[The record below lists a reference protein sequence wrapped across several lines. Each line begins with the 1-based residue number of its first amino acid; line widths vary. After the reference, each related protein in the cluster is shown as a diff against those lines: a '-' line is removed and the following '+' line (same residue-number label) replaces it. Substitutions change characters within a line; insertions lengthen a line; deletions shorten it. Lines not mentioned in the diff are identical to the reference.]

1 MWIKIILSL
10 LVASTIAQA
19 SLPELFFE
27 NVNGVY
33 TDGKGSAH
41 VMDAKYKIDNVL
53 LMHKDIEVNFNKKE
67 KNLVLL
73 GPSTVVH
80 FGFDFSFLNIF
91 RIFDFKGVDVKLK
104 EKDFTIKAKTLFTQI
119 GKFDYNIDNLSLK
132 AQIQDMDD
140 PDNLDQILDS
150 FITKGSVEVDKVL
163 YTPVSINDF
172 KKELHLD
179 KINLETLKFTNKMIK
194 AKLRWLKLD
203 VTQGQIR
210 GSVLVDSWIN
220 AWLRFSGK
228 IVNMKKSKVLRI
240 ELTRAKLGYFGVK
253 RFVLK
258 ALRKLESDNISV
270 DGNVINISIN

>member
-1 MWIKIILSL
+1 MT
-10 LVASTIAQA
+10 STIAQA

-53 LMHKDIEVNFNKKE
+53 LMHKDIEVSFNKKE

-91 RIFDFKGVDVKLK
+91 RVFDFKDVDVKLK
-104 EKDFTIKAKTLFTQI
+104 EKDFTTKAGSLFTQI
-119 GKFDYNIDNLSLK
+119 GKFDYNVEKLSLK
-132 AQIQDMDD
+132 AEIQDMDD
-140 PDNLDQILDS
+140 PNNLDQILDS
-150 FITKGSVEVDKVL
+150 FIIKGSASVDKVT
-163 YTPVSINDF
+163 YTPASISDF

-179 KINLETLKFTNKMIK
+179 KVNLDSLKFANKMIS

-203 VTQGQIR
+203 VTEGQIK

-220 AWLRFSGK
+220 AWLRFNGK
-228 IVNMKKSKVLRI
+228 IVNMKKAKVLRI

-270 DGNVINISIN
+270 NGNVINISIN